1 MSADAAAEADEAD
14 EDGLHPLPEAFVRRL
29 EAIVPAEE
37 LGGCLASFAR
47 PRPTTVRVNTLLA
60 RPEEVAAE
68 LAALGLTVAPLGW
81 CPEALH
87 LVAGERRALVDSD
100 AVRTGR
106 AYVQGQ
112 SSLLATLALDPRP
125 GDEVCDLAAAP
136 GGKTLHIAARMENAG
151 RLAAVEPV
159 RGRFFKLKAN
169 VARAGVSI
177 AHLYQKDGRAVGGA
191 CPGRFDRVLLDAPC
205 SSEAR
210 FSRRDP
216 ESWAHWSPRKVAEA
230 AKKQRGLL
238 ASALTS
244 LRPGGRLVYATC
256 SFSPEENERVVSD
269 ALARHPDADV
279 VPWEAPVAPTM
290 AGLTAWEGREL
301 DPRLALA
308 TRVLPGPER
317 DGFFL
322 CVLTKRL

>member
-1 MSADAAAEADEAD
+1 MSASAAP
-14 EDGLHPLPEAFVRRL
+14 DGELHPLPEAFVRRL
-29 EAIVPAEE
+29 EAIVPAAE
-37 LGGCLASFAR
+37 LGACLASFAR
-47 PRPTTVRVNTLLA
+47 PRPTTARVNTLLA
-60 RPEEVAAE
+60 RPGEVTAE
-68 LAALGLTVAPLGW
+68 LAALGLTLAPLPW
-81 CPEALH
+81 CPEALQ

-100 AVRTGR
+100 AVRSGR

-125 GDEVCDLAAAP
+125 GEEVLDLAAAP
-136 GGKTLHIAARMENAG
+136 GGKTLHIAARMENDG

-169 VARAGVSI
+169 VARAGATIV
-177 AHLYQKDGRAVGGA
+177 HLYQKDGRAVGGA
-191 CPGRFDRVLLDAPC
+191 CPDRFDRVLLDAPC

-216 ESWAHWSPRKVAEA
+216 TTWAHWSPRKVGEA

-256 SFSPEENERVVSD
+256 SFAPEENEQVVSD
-269 ALARHPDADV
+269 ALARHADADV
-279 VPWEAPVAPTM
+279 VAWEAPVAPTM
-290 AGLTAWEGREL
+290 AGLTSWEGRDL
-301 DPRLALA
+301 DPRVARA

-322 CVLTKRL
+322 CVLAKRA